1 MHINFLHTQNI
12 KVKRDSKK
20 DREESGCAAEK
31 FKSSTRFSGTLPFRV
46 LTYPFSGIASQSSF
60 VGIDVRF
67 ASTNNTR
74 LRFRLKNKSPFCLS
88 SPSHCH
94 PRCVDL
100 SRPALQG
107 HLKKPLTELSYDC
120 EVGFLIQGK
129 VWRSTAGDDY
139 ELAVCAGEQHKET
152 CGLYTFRLP
161 DAELVEKVDQELIL
175 LDLVDGVGVHVPLA
189 GSVAELRVQ
198 LVQSRDNMSS
208 KIVEDLLVVPTLEE
222 KMKGSIIVKMTE
234 DPPYGRSRILVTGFD
249 EMGNVAGSPLIS
261 ATITAPHPGYDLTAF
276 VVVVFTAIVISGVV
290 FVSYKKW
297 TIAVETAAVEPQEL
311 VIDGQLEPV
320 ELLVVTSLDNPV
332 HVEVVK
338 LLCRYLRTWCGVSK
352 TYFALDEEMGVG
364 GGDPW
369 KWCQET
375 GDIVRQN
382 QNGSILFLAGPDC
395 SESR

>member
-1 MHINFLHTQNI
+1 M
-12 KVKRDSKK
+12 
-20 DREESGCAAEK
+20 
-31 FKSSTRFSGTLPFRV
+31 
-46 LTYPFSGIASQSSF
+46 
-60 VGIDVRF
+60 
-67 ASTNNTR
+67 
-74 LRFRLKNKSPFCLS
+74 
-88 SPSHCH
+88 
-94 PRCVDL
+94 
-100 SRPALQG
+100 
-107 HLKKPLTELSYDC
+107 
-120 EVGFLIQGK
+120 GFLIQGK

-222 KMKGSIIVKMTE
+222 KIKGSIIVKMTE

-338 LLCRYLRTWCGVSK
+338 HLCRYLRTWCGVSK

-395 SESR
+395 SESG